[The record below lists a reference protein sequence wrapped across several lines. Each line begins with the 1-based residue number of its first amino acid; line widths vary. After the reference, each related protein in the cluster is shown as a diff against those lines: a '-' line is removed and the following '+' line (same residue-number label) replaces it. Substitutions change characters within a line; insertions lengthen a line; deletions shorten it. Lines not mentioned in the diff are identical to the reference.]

1 MTITT
6 TNWMFGRLQLRL
18 RVLLL
23 LGNLAVLVCFAACSA
38 EAVPTPTPIP
48 PTPTPT
54 PTPIPPTPTP
64 IPPDPANADS
74 ANANA
79 NTDSARPNEIVGTR
93 SDDGQVNFDYTVWV
107 YCTVYNDGGSGV
119 IEASATLNDGGG
131 SWKKRTTMQLD
142 SEEEQEHKFTF
153 PEIEYSLFGSYE
165 FACQA
170 VPK

>member
-1 MTITT
+1 MP
-6 TNWMFGRLQLRL
+6 LRL
-18 RVLLL
+18 PVLLL
-23 LGNLAVLVCFAACSA
+23 LGSLAVLVCFAACSA

-48 PTPTPT
+48 PTPTP
-54 PTPIPPTPTP
+54 
-64 IPPDPANADS
+64 IPPDP
-74 ANANA
+74 
-79 NTDSARPNEIVGTR
+79 EIVGTR

>member
-1 MTITT
+1 
-6 TNWMFGRLQLRL
+6 MFGRLPLRL

-54 PTPIPPTPTP
+54 PIPPTPTPTPIPPTPTP
-64 IPPDPANADS
+64 IPPDP
-74 ANANA
+74 
-79 NTDSARPNEIVGTR
+79 EIVGAR
-93 SDDGQVNFDYTVWV
+93 ADDGQVNFDYTVWV
-107 YCTVYNDGGSGV
+107 YCTVYNDGGGGK
-119 IEASATLNDGGG
+119 IEASATLNGGGG

>member
-1 MTITT
+1 
-6 TNWMFGRLQLRL
+6 MFGRLPLRL
-18 RVLLL
+18 PVLLL
-23 LGNLAVLVCFAACSA
+23 LGSLAVLVCFAACSA

-54 PTPIPPTPTP
+54 PIPPTPTPTPIPPTPTP
-64 IPPDPANADS
+64 IPPDP
-74 ANANA
+74 
-79 NTDSARPNEIVGTR
+79 EIVGAR
-93 SDDGQVNFDYTVWV
+93 ADDGQVNFDFTVWV
-107 YCTVYNDGGSGV
+107 YCTVYNDGGGGE
-119 IEASATLNDGGG
+119 IEVSATLNDGGG